1 MGQAARGIGVDLGQ
15 LDGCS
20 TVLRSPG
27 VAKGAKPNRPV
38 AGRVRGGCDST
49 RTKPAGNDVSE
60 AFHLLF
66 SNSVVQIL
74 VGIGMM
80 VMLIGI
86 GGRIRRSTL
95 RDGRFNKEMEMRVRS
110 SAQAELQRLRD
121 EMTEL
126 RKTLVDHSMS
136 LDRNVELL
144 TRRVEALEESRQA
157 KLRE

>member
-1 MGQAARGIGVDLGQ
+1 M
-15 LDGCS
+15 
-20 TVLRSPG
+20 
-27 VAKGAKPNRPV
+27 
-38 AGRVRGGCDST
+38 
-49 RTKPAGNDVSE
+49 SE

>member
-1 MGQAARGIGVDLGQ
+1 
-15 LDGCS
+15 
-20 TVLRSPG
+20 
-27 VAKGAKPNRPV
+27 
-38 AGRVRGGCDST
+38 
-49 RTKPAGNDVSE
+49 VSE

-80 VMLIGI
+80 VMLIGL
-86 GGRIRRSTL
+86 GGRIRRSSL
-95 RDGRFNKEMEMRVRS
+95 RDGRLNKELEMKVRS
-110 SAQAELQRLRD
+110 SSQAELQRLRD